1 MRLAPLVAPLLLVIA
16 CQGASPAPAQPT
28 PSGPPP
34 AVCPS
39 VTFSCTMPGLGCVEG
54 GADFAAQMRA
64 ECGGDST
71 AADGPCPREGGLG
84 ACTMYEGLAP
94 KLHACATLVFAG
106 GSVADAATAQ
116 GKCDQFKG
124 TYTAP

>member
-1 MRLAPLVAPLLLVIA
+1 MRIRALVLTALLLPG

-28 PSGPPP
+28 PTGPPP

-39 VTFSCTMPGLGCVEG
+39 VTFSCTVPGLGCIEG

-64 ECGGDST
+64 ECGGDSVP
-71 AADGPCPREGGLG
+71 ADGPCPREGGVG
-84 ACTMYEGLAP
+84 ACTTYDGLTAN
-94 KLHACATLVFAG
+94 LHACATLVFAA
-106 GSVADAATAQ
+106 GSVPDAAEAQ
-116 GKCDQFKG
+116 AKCETFKG